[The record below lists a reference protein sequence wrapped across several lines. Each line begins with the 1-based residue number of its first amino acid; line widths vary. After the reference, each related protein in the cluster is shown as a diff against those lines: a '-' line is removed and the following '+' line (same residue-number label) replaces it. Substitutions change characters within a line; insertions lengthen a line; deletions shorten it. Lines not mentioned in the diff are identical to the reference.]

1 MTIFKVIRL
10 ITAIPFAFLLMMM
23 FFYDTA
29 LAREP
34 ILTIDLNTDTY
45 ASFNTPRSI
54 SPDAPRPFID
64 ESGNVLISVRFLEE
78 MKVSRPIDYKESDDW
93 VYINNYNYLIMI
105 QIGSPMYKINSRDNR
120 NGLFTFTDASGNAV
134 SPRIINNRLYLP
146 LRALLEQAYGFSVE
160 YSGGVVN
167 VYIAPAASSADALE
181 DGNNA
186 PVNEEIPAPVIELPE
201 RVQELRKLI
210 YNLHDR
216 NAVYNA
222 VYERFGI
229 YDMDGGSGFST
240 PVWYLD
246 GGIIIYHPGIG
257 VIFRNSKG
265 VEFQLIKT
273 ENRLFETIVGS
284 NNGTHEIYTLPDDKN
299 YGTRSWL
306 GVINLRGDGEFSFEY
321 NSSLDSNLQLN
332 GDPYLQPFQRNAF
345 FLKHSKGQWKI
356 NYEEGFNADTI
367 LESIGYGVK
376 VASITFSSG
385 GTSVTADITTM
396 PMGLSCDK
404 AAIKCTWD
412 FRYVNGPYTS

>member
-1 MTIFKVIRL
+1 MKAAFKVIRL
-10 ITAIPFAFLLMMM
+10 ITAIPFAFLIML

-34 ILTIDLNTDTY
+34 ILTINLNTDTY
-45 ASFNTPRSI
+45 TSFNTPRSI

-64 ESGNVLISVRFLEE
+64 ESGNVLIPVRFLEE

-93 VYINNYNYLIMI
+93 VYINNYNYFIMI

-120 NGLFTFTDASGNAV
+120 NGLYTFTDASGNAV

-146 LRALLEQAYGFSVE
+146 LRALLEQAFGFSVE

-167 VYIAPAASSADALE
+167 AYIAPAASSVDALA

-186 PVNEEIPAPVIELPE
+186 SVNEEIPAPVIELPE
-201 RVQELRKLI
+201 RIQELRKRI

-216 NAVYNA
+216 NTVYDA
-222 VYERFGI
+222 VYEQFGI
-229 YDMDGGSGFST
+229 YDMDAGSGFFI
-240 PVWYLD
+240 PAWYLD
-246 GGIIIYHPGIG
+246 SGILLFHPWNGVSFINSDGI
-257 VIFRNSKG
+257 
-265 VEFQLIKT
+265 ELQLIKT
-273 ENRLFETIVGS
+273 ENRLLETIMGS
-284 NNGTHEIYTLPDDKN
+284 RDGTHDINTLPDDKN
-299 YGTRSWL
+299 YGNMLGL
-306 GVINLRGDGEFSFEY
+306 GVINLSGDGKFSFEY
-321 NSSLDSNLQLN
+321 NSSLDSILQIN
-332 GDPYLQPFQRNAF
+332 GDPYLQPFQRDAF
-345 FLKHSKGQWKI
+345 FLKQREGQWKI

-367 LESIGYGVK
+367 LESIGYGIK
-376 VASITFSSG
+376 VATITLSSN
-385 GTSVTADITTM
+385 GTTVTADITRV

>member
-10 ITAIPFAFLLMMM
+10 ITVIPFAFLIML

-34 ILTIDLNTDTY
+34 ILTINLNTDTY
-45 ASFNTPRSI
+45 TSFNTPRSI

-64 ESGNVLISVRFLEE
+64 ESGNVLIPVRFLEE

-93 VYINNYNYLIMI
+93 VYINNYNYFIMI

-120 NGLFTFTDASGNAV
+120 NGLYTFTDASGNAV

-146 LRALLEQAYGFSVE
+146 LRALLEQAFGFSVE

-167 VYIAPAASSADALE
+167 AYIAPAASSVDALA

-186 PVNEEIPAPVIELPE
+186 SVNEEIPAPVIELPE
-201 RVQELRKLI
+201 RIQELRKRI

-216 NAVYNA
+216 NTVYDA
-222 VYERFGI
+222 VYEQFGI
-229 YDMDGGSGFST
+229 YDMDAGSGFFI
-240 PVWYLD
+240 PAWYLD
-246 GGIIIYHPGIG
+246 SGILLFHPWNGVSFINSDGI
-257 VIFRNSKG
+257 
-265 VEFQLIKT
+265 ELQLIKT
-273 ENRLFETIVGS
+273 ENRLLETIMGS
-284 NNGTHEIYTLPDDKN
+284 RDGTHDINTLPDDKN
-299 YGTRSWL
+299 YGNMLGL
-306 GVINLRGDGEFSFEY
+306 GVINLSGDGKFSFEY
-321 NSSLDSNLQLN
+321 NSSLDSILQIN
-332 GDPYLQPFQRNAF
+332 GDPYLQPFQRDAF
-345 FLKHSKGQWKI
+345 FLKQREGQWKI

-367 LESIGYGVK
+367 LESIGYGIK
-376 VASITFSSG
+376 VATITLSSN
-385 GTSVTADITTM
+385 GTTVTADITRV

>member
-10 ITAIPFAFLLMMM
+10 ITAIPFAFLIML

-34 ILTIDLNTDTY
+34 ILTINLNTDTY
-45 ASFNTPRSI
+45 TSFNTPRSI

-64 ESGNVLISVRFLEE
+64 ESGNVLIPVRFLEE

-93 VYINNYNYLIMI
+93 VYINNYNYFIMI

-120 NGLFTFTDASGNAV
+120 NGLYTFTDASGNAV

-146 LRALLEQAYGFSVE
+146 LRALLEQAFGFSVE

-167 VYIAPAASSADALE
+167 AYIAPAASSVDALA

-186 PVNEEIPAPVIELPE
+186 SVNEEIPAPVIELPE
-201 RVQELRKLI
+201 RIQELRKRI

-216 NAVYNA
+216 NTVYDA
-222 VYERFGI
+222 VYEQFGI
-229 YDMDGGSGFST
+229 YDMDAGSGFFI
-240 PVWYLD
+240 PAWYLD
-246 GGIIIYHPGIG
+246 SGILLFHPWNGVSFINSDGI
-257 VIFRNSKG
+257 
-265 VEFQLIKT
+265 ELQLIKT
-273 ENRLFETIVGS
+273 ENRLLETIMGS
-284 NNGTHEIYTLPDDKN
+284 RDGTHDINTLPDDKN
-299 YGTRSWL
+299 YGNMLGL
-306 GVINLRGDGEFSFEY
+306 GVINLSGDGKFSFEY
-321 NSSLDSNLQLN
+321 NSSLDSILQIN
-332 GDPYLQPFQRNAF
+332 GDPYLQPFQRDAF
-345 FLKHSKGQWKI
+345 FLKQREGQWKI

-367 LESIGYGVK
+367 LESIGYGIK
-376 VASITFSSG
+376 VATITLSSN
-385 GTSVTADITTM
+385 GTTVTADITRV